1 MRVAIARTGNE
12 ASQHFGYS
20 DNFMIY
26 DIEDNKVVK
35 EAILPNPG
43 HQPGF
48 LPRFLKDNGV
58 EVIIAGGMGS
68 KAKEIFQGFNI
79 HTITG
84 LSGTVDDILQSF
96 LNNSLVGT
104 NETCNHD
111 H

>member
-1 MRVAIARTGNE
+1 
-12 ASQHFGYS
+12 
-20 DNFMIY
+20 
-26 DIEDNKVVK
+26 
-35 EAILPNPG
+35 
-43 HQPGF
+43 
-48 LPRFLKDNGV
+48 
-58 EVIIAGGMGS
+58 MGS